1 MLCFWVRG
9 DFWSAT
15 VIAFAVFG
23 IGAAYGHIRDIRL
36 RHNYA
41 SGNAGPIL
49 YINDIL
55 LPLLLI
61 VLLIAYR
68 V

>member
-1 MLCFWVRG
+1 MRR
-9 DFWSAT
+9 S
-15 VIAFAVFG
+15 
-23 IGAAYGHIRDIRL
+23 Y
-36 RHNYA
+36 NYA
-41 SGNAGPIL
+41 PGNAGPIL
-49 YINDIL
+49 YISDIL

>member
-1 MLCFWVRG
+1 VCG
-9 DFWSAT
+9 DFWSTT

-23 IGAAYGHIRDIRL
+23 IGAACGYIRDMRL

-41 SGNAGPIL
+41 PGNAGPIP
-49 YINDIL
+49 YISDIL

-61 VLLIAYR
+61 VLLIAYC